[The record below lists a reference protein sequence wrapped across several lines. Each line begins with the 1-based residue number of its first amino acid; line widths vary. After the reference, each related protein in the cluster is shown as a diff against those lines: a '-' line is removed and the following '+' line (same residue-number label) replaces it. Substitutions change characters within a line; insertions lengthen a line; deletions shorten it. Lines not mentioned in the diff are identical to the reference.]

1 MTLRRLWRM
10 ARERK
15 KFEGEVVSYLIAWI
29 VRAMPMVNLKVDPD
43 KINPWREQKPKSAEE
58 VALEEWKTKRRFQ
71 LICGSKKQ

>member
-29 VRAMPMVNLKVDPD
+29 VRAMPMVNLKVNPNE
-43 KINPWREQKPKSAEE
+43 INPWREQKPKSAEE
-58 VALEEWKTKRRFQ
+58 IALADWKAKRRFQ
-71 LICGSKKQ
+71 LICGAKR